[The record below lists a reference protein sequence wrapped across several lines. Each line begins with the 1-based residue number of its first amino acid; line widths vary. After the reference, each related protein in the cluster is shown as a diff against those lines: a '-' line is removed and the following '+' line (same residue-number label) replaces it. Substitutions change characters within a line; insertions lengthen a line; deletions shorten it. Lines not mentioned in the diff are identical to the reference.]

1 MDKLAI
7 IGRARYF
14 HHLVR
19 GVTQECPDHGY
30 TSYDQCVERWNAD
43 CKRTNSQLNAFA
55 PYRDS
60 GPSLILQDELHLLR
74 DELGVF
80 NGHYEGLLH
89 LLTAERHLPPKVLCA
104 TATIEA
110 YDIQAFHIY
119 MARATRF
126 PQPGWKAGESF
137 YATTTPK
144 QVRRRYVGVYCH
156 TRAIEDA
163 ALRITGLYQKHL
175 RDTLRDPDRR
185 NGHEDRAASS

>member
-1 MDKLAI
+1 
-7 IGRARYF
+7 
-14 HHLVR
+14 
-19 GVTQECPDHGY
+19 
-30 TSYDQCVERWNAD
+30 
-43 CKRTNSQLNAFA
+43 
-55 PYRDS
+55 
-60 GPSLILQDELHLLR
+60 HLLR

-163 ALRITGLYQKHL
+163 ALRITGLYQRHL

-185 NGHEDRAASS
+185 NAVLGSAAAAVDLSQLLHLHDLTLCYVNRKAVAGSIVDKLSRLNQGLVRHGLEPLRGPVLTGY